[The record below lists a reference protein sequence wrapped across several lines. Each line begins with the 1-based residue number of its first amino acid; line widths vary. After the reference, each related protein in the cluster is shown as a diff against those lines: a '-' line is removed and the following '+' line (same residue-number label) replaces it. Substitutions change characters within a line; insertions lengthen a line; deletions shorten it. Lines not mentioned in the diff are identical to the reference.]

1 MVCDLTNIKTIFNNI
16 DEIRGRVFKETSVI
30 NIYQSITIDLRY
42 RDYREVYY
50 KFCDKLRQIII
61 YNPNIEIEIK
71 KIIIDE
77 ILHIMSNIAQDIK
90 LDMIKSNPQ
99 RIINFSECLDEKGQK
114 DFLLQ
119 EIIDDLSY
127 HNRTYLR
134 NRLKTVNDFKEFLI
148 ENNNLMFLMFKPF
161 DCFMCQSNYIIRL
174 RQEFYKYMTSLLYGI
189 Q

>member
-1 MVCDLTNIKTIFNNI
+1 MVCDLTNIKTIFKNI
-16 DEIRGRVFKETSVI
+16 DEIRGRVFKENMDKSIPI
-30 NIYQSITIDLRY
+30 NLR
-42 RDYREVYY
+42 RSDAYY
-50 KFCDKLRQIII
+50 EFCDKLKQIIS
-61 YNPNIEIEIK
+61 YNPYIEIEIK

-90 LDMIKSNPQ
+90 WDMIKTNPQ
-99 RIINFSECLDEKGQK
+99 RIINFCEYLDEKRQK

-119 EIIDDLSY
+119 EIIDDVSY

-148 ENNNLMFLMFKPF
+148 KNNNLIFLMFKPF
-161 DCFMCQSNYIIRL
+161 DCFMYQSNYIIRL
-174 RQEFYKYMTSLLYGI
+174 RQEFHKYMTSLLYGI